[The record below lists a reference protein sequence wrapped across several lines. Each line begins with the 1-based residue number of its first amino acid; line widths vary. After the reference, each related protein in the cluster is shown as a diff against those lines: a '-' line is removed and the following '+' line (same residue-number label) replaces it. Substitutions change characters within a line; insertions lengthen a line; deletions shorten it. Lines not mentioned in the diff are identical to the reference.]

1 MAGVS
6 RGYSRGLRAALVVC
20 ALMCAG
26 LHAGPP
32 APIRFGIL
40 PIGSAAE
47 SREQWKPLLD
57 DVARQLARP
66 VTVVSVGSYGGL
78 SSAIGA
84 DRVDIAFLSG
94 RLALEAVLHQ
104 HMSVVAQFDRLD
116 GVAGNM
122 ALLIVRKDS
131 PISDLKAML
140 AKPGRWRYARG
151 EDLSVT
157 GYMAPESDVFAS
169 RGLNSDTF
177 FATVTTGN
185 HQNNML
191 AVVNRET
198 DVCTGNN
205 PDFDLFARKFPA
217 EANQLRVIWRS
228 SLIPAGVLVVRDGL
242 AEPLRSQLVGFMRQY
257 GKGSDAAAAKQRDN
271 LARVPD
277 LAGFKVAGNPVL
289 KPFVEMNFALLRQQ
303 AEHGMWIDEA
313 SRAARLQAIEA
324 QYKDTLAQLKEP
336 QD

>member
-1 MAGVS
+1 MV
-6 RGYSRGLRAALVVC
+6 
-20 ALMCAG
+20 
-26 LHAGPP
+26 HADPP

-57 DVARQLARP
+57 DVSRQLGRP
-66 VTVVSVGSYGGL
+66 VTIVSVGSYGGL

-116 GVAGNM
+116 GVAGNV

-131 PISDLKAML
+131 PIDDLKAML
-140 AKPGRWRYARG
+140 ARPGHWRYARG

-157 GYMAPESDVFAS
+157 GYIAPETQVFAS

-177 FATVTTGN
+177 FPTVTIGN

-205 PDFDLFARKFPA
+205 PDLDLFARKFPA

-242 AEPLRSQLVGFMRQY
+242 AEPLRSRLVDAMRQY
-257 GKGSDAAAAKQRDN
+257 GKAGDAATVARQRDN

-277 LAGFKVAGNPVL
+277 LAGFKVAGNEVL
-289 KPFVEMNFALLRQQ
+289 KPFVDMNFALLRQQ

-313 SRAARLQAIEA
+313 SRAARLQAIDA
-324 QYKDTLAQLKEP
+324 QYKDTLATLKQP